1 MLVDARNIV
10 TNSITINED
19 LRHGQHTVIEPT
31 AQLTRQESNE
41 YNSTQTMGG
50 GLKDNSPGTLNR
62 GSTKTQKEV
71 PTVSNNMNFSKRLFI
86 IQVEDEEN

>member
-1 MLVDARNIV
+1 
-10 TNSITINED
+10 
-19 LRHGQHTVIEPT
+19 
-31 AQLTRQESNE
+31 
-41 YNSTQTMGG
+41 MGG

>member
-1 MLVDARNIV
+1 
-10 TNSITINED
+10 
-19 LRHGQHTVIEPT
+19 
-31 AQLTRQESNE
+31 
-41 YNSTQTMGG
+41 MGG

-62 GSTKTQKEV
+62 GSTKTHKEV